1 MKACYGH
8 MKMCHMIA
16 DTSEELKKMAVKI
29 GVNLKWIQ
37 CEGTYREHFDVCLS
51 KKELAVKFGAT
62 LISRSELGE
71 LLLNRK
77 K

>member
-1 MKACYGH
+1 
-8 MKMCHMIA
+8 MIA